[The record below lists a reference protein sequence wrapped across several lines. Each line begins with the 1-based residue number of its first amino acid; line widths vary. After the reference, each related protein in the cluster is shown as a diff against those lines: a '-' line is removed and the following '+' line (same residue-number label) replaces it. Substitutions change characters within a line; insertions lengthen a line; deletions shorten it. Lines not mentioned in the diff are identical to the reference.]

1 MVYVSWAALP
11 QVGEGSVASCFRA
24 GGGEMPGTAFLSST
38 EGCAQALSHQHE
50 ASDVKRSSS
59 ATVVGLVQ
67 RKLREHSEC
76 VLGCKVTGAA
86 QMVVAACQEHGWQRA

>member
-59 ATVVGLVQ
+59 GNCSGAVAEKAKGA
-67 RKLREHSEC
+67 LRMC
-76 VLGCKVTGAA
+76 PG
-86 QMVVAACQEHGWQRA
+86 M